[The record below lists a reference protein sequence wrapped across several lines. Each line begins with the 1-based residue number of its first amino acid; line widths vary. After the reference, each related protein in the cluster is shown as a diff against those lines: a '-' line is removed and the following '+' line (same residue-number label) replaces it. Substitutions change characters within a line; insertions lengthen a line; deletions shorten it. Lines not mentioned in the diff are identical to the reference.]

1 MKRLMIIVAALGCA
15 LPAFADKFT
24 WYNFATDAS
33 VTNQASWR
41 VNSAIPAKS
50 PGYDCNDEF
59 EFSNFPTTPA
69 TVFFPSVDFYAK
81 NMVLYWRDGGER
93 TLVLRG
99 VDEDGSPS
107 VFTMASSHEQP
118 RTAGNVISLSSGGG
132 SYYFQHS
139 VAAAAVEEPAFVWSN
154 ANVRM
159 AKTDK
164 RNVRMEFLGG
174 EYDFSDSFAA
184 NTTSLT
190 QSSSGDQH
198 ESCAV
203 SFQNAVAR
211 FSNFYDYCRAS
222 DGSLTFDGG
231 SYVFEGY
238 LKVVPDSLSPAGTTS
253 VRIVSNAVVKVAGQ
267 LWTGAAAGHP
277 SLLTV
282 ADGGVLESTYAANYC
297 SLGGGSES
305 AVVIGTDG
313 TYCLTSGNS
322 TRISTRL
329 VVTGENAKVVASLP
343 DGGKGELLA
352 GVSGGGSIFVADG
365 GTLGAPGRKLKIT
378 LGHSTGTNMLHIAD
392 GGAVYCS
399 NGLTTGCDYNNV
411 TLSNVVCVTGGTG
424 QFSEI
429 LLRPDSYGSNNSGDS
444 FNVYHQTGG
453 AVTVDGNFL
462 CVGKNLDRK
471 YGHVVL
477 DGGTLTCAKLYSTA
491 SQKAGKSAHAAFS
504 ANGGTLAPNRSTDS
518 FFSAFDSA
526 KLGTDGLT
534 LALGDF
540 DVTLGQRFVNEDGVD
555 GTLAKTGSGTLTLN
569 GEAAASTFSVL
580 ELKEGVAAFAAGVS
594 AFAPTIAVDAQ
605 AQLDVSNLG
614 DALDFGGLTLGSAQ
628 GMGFLKCKTTQT
640 IALSTVSVVR
650 AGLILSDVHTAGT
663 YPLLRAPTAS
673 VDAATVDAWWTSSVM
688 GGRQDGLCYTFT
700 TAVDGDYTVFALV
713 VATGTEPANVVTWR
727 GSGENAT
734 WADPAN
740 WQGTRQGA
748 ADVATFTGGA
758 GDAKRVLL
766 DGDAVVGKLDYVG
779 TDADYL
785 LTGSGRLTFADTG
798 YASISVAGG
807 EQTIENE
814 LTLNGMLSAYVAGGA
829 KLVLDGAISG
839 GGLAKTG
846 AGELELGSEN
856 AFTMGIE
863 ARGGFLTAR
872 TPGAL
877 DSVSPDRQTVTIGDG
892 TLRIA
897 GDPTDEE
904 TRLDRDVV
912 LETSAASKAAVIDT
926 DANVT
931 FGTLSS
937 TAGALIKKGRGR
949 LTFEIGGEAKTAS
962 SSGNLVSAG
971 TPVNFSADGTPPTE
985 GFGGLTVA
993 EGEVVLR
1000 GTLSTA
1006 PSDASQA
1013 FSMADALK
1021 LGTATTN
1028 VLSASPRLTVDHAYV
1043 YFGAT
1048 TSYVAPYMAAAQG
1061 CPSMQTVDFVLTN
1074 GANVAAKTYF
1084 YVGNAASSDNGMSA
1098 TANVRLYDSS
1108 FSGPWDLYMPGR
1120 SNCRVNFDAR
1130 NSNLAVRG
1138 GISVYGPLSGV
1149 MSGGTISQYRDA
1161 RKVGSLTL
1169 NGYADGSI
1177 LFTDGAVVHA
1187 AAMKCT
1193 QDVQGDR
1200 RFQFVFDNAEL
1211 DLARADPGHKEDGV
1225 NSDFSTTNI
1234 CQRGDQFDVVA
1245 QGDLR
1250 LYAGKSSKSL
1260 VQQTLTWYQ
1269 PVIGT
1274 GGIVK
1279 IGEGI
1284 LDVKPAAILNGSN
1297 VQTAL
1302 ANPVTLR
1309 TTGTNR
1315 VEAGVMKVSD
1325 GAGDGALIEVCADAE
1340 LVLAGNNSV
1349 RVSGGGTVSGGT
1361 ISGGTISVAYDPVAR
1376 QVVGDVPTVASAFSG
1391 RTLVD
1396 LGLPSDFVFERPFP
1410 KGLRVMK
1417 YEGTAPLN
1425 LSTFR
1430 LANAKT
1436 LKVRAAFSLVDGYV
1450 VMDVEQGKG
1459 MMLVVR

>member
-15 LPAFADKFT
+15 LSASADSLT
-24 WYNFATDAS
+24 WYYYATNAS
-33 VTNQASWR
+33 VTNPASWR
-41 VNSAIPAKS
+41 VGSDRKS
-50 PGYDCNDEF
+50 PEYGDEL
-59 EFSNFPTTPA
+59 EFSNFSDTSVTMLFPT
-69 TVFFPSVDFYAK
+69 VDFYAK
-81 NMVLYWRDGGER
+81 NMVSYWRGDGER

-118 RTAGNVISLSSGGG
+118 RTAGNVILLSSGGG

-164 RNVRMEFLGG
+164 RNVRMDFLGG
-174 EYDFSDSFAA
+174 EYDFSDSFAS
-184 NTTSLT
+184 NTTYLT

-198 ESCAV
+198 QSYAV

-222 DGSLTFDGG
+222 DDSLTFDGG

-238 LKVVPDSLSPAGTTS
+238 LKVVPDSLSPAGSTS

-282 ADGGVLESTYAANYC
+282 SDGGVLESTYGTDNC
-297 SLGGGSES
+297 RLDGGSES

-313 TYCLTSGNS
+313 TYCLTSENS
-322 TRISTRL
+322 TRLSTRL

-365 GTLGAPGRKLKIT
+365 GTLGAPGRKMKIT

-411 TLSNVVCVTGGTG
+411 TLSNVVYVTGGTG

-429 LLRPDSYGSNNSGDS
+429 SLRPDSYGINNSGDS

-518 FFSAFDSA
+518 FFYAFDSA

-540 DVTLGQRFVNEDGVD
+540 DVTLGQQFVNEDGAD

-614 DALDFGGLTLGSAQ
+614 NALDFGGLTLGRAQ

-640 IALSTVSVVR
+640 IELSTVSVVR

-700 TAVDGDYTVFALV
+700 TAADGDYTVFALE

-727 GSGENAT
+727 GSGEDAT

-758 GDAKRVLL
+758 GDTKRVLL

-814 LTLNGMLSAYVAGGA
+814 LTLSGMLSAYVAGGA

-846 AGELELGSEN
+846 SGELELGAEN
-856 AFTMGIE
+856 AFTMGVE

-892 TLRIA
+892 TLRIV
-897 GDPTDEE
+897 GDPAGEE
-904 TRLDRDVV
+904 TRRDRDVV
-912 LETSAASKAAVIDT
+912 LETSTASKAAVIDT

-985 GFGGLTVA
+985 GFGSLTVA

-1000 GTLSTA
+1000 GTLPTA
-1006 PSDASQA
+1006 PSSTSQA

-1028 VLSASPRLTVDHAYV
+1028 ELSASPRLTVDHAYV
-1043 YFGAT
+1043 YFGAE
-1048 TSYVAPYMAAAQG
+1048 SYVAPYMATAQG

-1074 GANVAAKTYF
+1074 GADVAAKTRF
-1084 YVGNAASSDNGMSA
+1084 YVGKAASSDNGMSA

-1108 FSGPWDLYMPGR
+1108 LSASWELIMPER
-1120 SNCRVNFDAR
+1120 SNCHVNLDAR
-1130 NSNLAVRG
+1130 NSKLAFVQ
-1138 GISVYGPLSGV
+1138 GISVCGPLSGV

-1161 RKVGSLTL
+1161 RKVNCLTL
-1169 NGYADGSI
+1169 NDYADGSI

-1193 QDVQGDR
+1193 QDVQGNR

-1225 NSDFSTTNI
+1225 NSDFSATMV

-1269 PVIGT
+1269 PVIGA

-1349 RVSGGGTVSGGT
+1349 RVSGSGTVSGGT
-1361 ISGGTISVAYDPVAR
+1361 ICDGTISVVYDPVAR
-1376 QVVGDVPTVASAFSG
+1376 QVVGDVPTVTSAFSG
-1391 RTLVD
+1391 RTMVD
-1396 LGLPSDFVFERPFP
+1396 LGLPADFVFERPFP

-1417 YEGTAPLN
+1417 YEGTAPLD
-1425 LSTFR
+1425 LSAFR
-1430 LANAKT
+1430 LANAKALEVST
-1436 LKVRAAFSLVDGYV
+1436 AFSLVDGYV
-1450 VMDVEQGKG
+1450 VMDVESLRG
-1459 MMLVVR
+1459 MVLVVR